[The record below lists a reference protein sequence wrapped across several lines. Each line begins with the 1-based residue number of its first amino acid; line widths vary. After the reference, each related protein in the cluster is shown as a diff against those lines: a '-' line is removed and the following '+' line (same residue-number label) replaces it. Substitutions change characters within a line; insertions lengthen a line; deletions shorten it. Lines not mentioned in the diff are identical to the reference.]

1 MQKRNQLPARHELK
15 YFIHP
20 AEVEALRNRLRPAMT
35 LDSHCVGGRPY
46 VIRSLYFDDIDDSAY
61 YDKEAGVSNRDKYR
75 IRIYRHS
82 DQEIFIERKRKLGD
96 LIQKSS
102 TQITRRLCDQIVSG
116 DPRGL
121 YRSSNALLQDLY
133 VQMRTRLLRPR
144 VIVDYE
150 REAYLHPAE
159 NVRITFDL
167 KLRLGAF
174 QRRSL
179 QSRSAYCLSPRRH
192 RGDSGGQ
199 VRPLSARPH
208 HRPAGRRPCR
218 AQRRVQ
224 IRPLPALRTV
234 GQVRTKE
241 EEIPMNNVFSEVFSS
256 QTIGF
261 SSILTVVVSMLFA
274 LGAGY
279 VITMVYRRNYRGV
292 MYSGNFALSLLMM
305 TVITTP
311 VVLCIRNSIALSMG
325 MVGALSIVRF
335 RTAVKDPLD
344 TAYMFWALTTGI
356 LLGAGQFL
364 LTVLA
369 LVMIAGILTLLVNF
383 QTRGLN
389 SYLLVVRAGEEAE
402 RTVSQIVGTIRVQKL
417 KSKTVSS
424 AGVEMTYEVRVDK
437 PDALLNRL
445 QSVAG
450 VQDATLVSYQG
461 ETA

>member
-1 MQKRNQLPARHELK
+1 
-15 YFIHP
+15 
-20 AEVEALRNRLRPAMT
+20 
-35 LDSHCVGGRPY
+35 
-46 VIRSLYFDDIDDSAY
+46 
-61 YDKEAGVSNRDKYR
+61 
-75 IRIYRHS
+75 
-82 DQEIFIERKRKLGD
+82 
-96 LIQKSS
+96 
-102 TQITRRLCDQIVSG
+102 
-116 DPRGL
+116 
-121 YRSSNALLQDLY
+121 
-133 VQMRTRLLRPR
+133 
-144 VIVDYE
+144 
-150 REAYLHPAE
+150 
-159 NVRITFDL
+159 
-167 KLRLGAF
+167 
-174 QRRSL
+174 
-179 QSRSAYCLSPRRH
+179 
-192 RGDSGGQ
+192 
-199 VRPLSARPH
+199 
-208 HRPAGRRPCR
+208 
-218 AQRRVQ
+218 
-224 IRPLPALRTV
+224 
-234 GQVRTKE
+234 
-241 EEIPMNNVFSEVFSS
+241 MNNVFSEVFSS

-305 TVITTP
+305 TVVTTP

>member
-1 MQKRNQLPARHELK
+1 
-15 YFIHP
+15 
-20 AEVEALRNRLRPAMT
+20 
-35 LDSHCVGGRPY
+35 
-46 VIRSLYFDDIDDSAY
+46 
-61 YDKEAGVSNRDKYR
+61 
-75 IRIYRHS
+75 
-82 DQEIFIERKRKLGD
+82 
-96 LIQKSS
+96 
-102 TQITRRLCDQIVSG
+102 
-116 DPRGL
+116 
-121 YRSSNALLQDLY
+121 
-133 VQMRTRLLRPR
+133 
-144 VIVDYE
+144 
-150 REAYLHPAE
+150 
-159 NVRITFDL
+159 
-167 KLRLGAF
+167 
-174 QRRSL
+174 
-179 QSRSAYCLSPRRH
+179 
-192 RGDSGGQ
+192 
-199 VRPLSARPH
+199 
-208 HRPAGRRPCR
+208 
-218 AQRRVQ
+218 
-224 IRPLPALRTV
+224 
-234 GQVRTKE
+234 
-241 EEIPMNNVFSEVFSS
+241 MNNAFSEVFSS

-261 SSILTVVVSMLFA
+261 SSILTVIVSMLFA

-344 TAYMFWALTTGI
+344 TAYMFWALTMGI
-356 LLGAGQFL
+356 LLGAGQFF
-364 LTVLA
+364 LTVLT

-383 QTRGLN
+383 QTKGLN

-402 RTVSQIVGTIRVQKL
+402 RTVAQIVGTIRVQKL